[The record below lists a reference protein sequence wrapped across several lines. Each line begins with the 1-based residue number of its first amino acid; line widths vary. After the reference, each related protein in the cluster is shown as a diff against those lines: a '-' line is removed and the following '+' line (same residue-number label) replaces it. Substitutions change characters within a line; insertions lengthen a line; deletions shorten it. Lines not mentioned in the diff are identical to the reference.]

1 MMKGDQNIMVILSSP
16 SGVGKT
22 TIGKKLA
29 SDLNLDFISSGMLY
43 RAIASHF
50 DIKGVNSFNEIQL
63 TSKEPITFVIDGET
77 YTEKLLYS
85 SKINEKSS
93 EIAQLLEIRNIVS
106 NILRFLFTS
115 STNGL
120 VVEGR
125 DMGSVVFQDA
135 DLKIYLDASEAT
147 RSERRLAQSGSKES
161 IEDIRT
167 RDSRDI
173 NRKISPLVV
182 PDNALVINNED
193 MTIEEIINLIKENL
207 KLQ

>member
-1 MMKGDQNIMVILSSP
+1 MRSKIITLDGP

-43 RAIASHF
+43 RAIAAHF
-50 DIKGVNSFNEIQL
+50 NKKGVSTINEINI
-63 TSKEPITFVIDGET
+63 TSKNPVICVIDGET
-77 YTEKLLYS
+77 YQEDELYS
-85 SKINEKSS
+85 SEINEKSS

-135 DLKIYLDASEAT
+135 DLKIYLDASEDT
-147 RSERRLAQSGSKES
+147 RSKRRLAQSGSKES

-173 NRKISPLVV
+173 NRKISPLVI

-193 MTIEEIINLIKENL
+193 MTIEEIIKLIKENL

>member
-1 MMKGDQNIMVILSSP
+1 MNSKLITIDGP

-22 TIGKKLA
+22 TIGKQLA

-43 RAIASHF
+43 RAIAAHF
-50 DIKGVNSFNEIQL
+50 DTKGVNSFNEIQL
-63 TSKEPITFVIDGET
+63 ISKDPITFVIDSET
-77 YTEKLLYS
+77 YTEKSLYS

-93 EIAQLLEIRNIVS
+93 EIAQQIEIRQIVS
-106 NILRFLFTS
+106 NVLRFLFES

-135 DLKIYLDASEAT
+135 DLKIYLDASESI
-147 RSERRLAQSGSKES
+147 RSKRRLAQSGSKES
-161 IEDIRT
+161 IEDLRN
-167 RDSRDI
+167 RDLRDI
-173 NRKISPLVV
+173 NRKNSPLVV
-182 PDNALVINNED
+182 PEDALVIDNEN
-193 MTIEEIINLIKENL
+193 MTIEDVIKKIKENL

>member
-1 MMKGDQNIMVILSSP
+1 MSRKLITLDGP

-43 RAIASHF
+43 RAIAAHF
-50 DIKGVNSFNEIQL
+50 NRKGVNTINEINI
-63 TSKEPITFVIDGET
+63 TSKNPVICVIDAET
-77 YTEKLLYS
+77 YQEDELYS
-85 SKINEKSS
+85 SEINEKSS

-147 RSERRLAQSGSKES
+147 RSKRRLAQSGSKES
-161 IEDIRT
+161 IEDIRN

-182 PDNALVINNED
+182 PDEAIVINNED
-193 MTIEEIINLIKENL
+193 MTIEEIIILIKENL

>member
-1 MMKGDQNIMVILSSP
+1 MNCKLITIDGP

-22 TIGKKLA
+22 TIGKQLA

-93 EIAQLLEIRNIVS
+93 EIAQQIEIRHIVS
-106 NILRFLFTS
+106 NVLRFLFES
-115 STNGL
+115 SSNGL

-135 DLKIYLDASEAT
+135 DLKIYLDASESI
-147 RSERRLAQSGSKES
+147 RSKRRLAQSGSKES
-161 IEDIRT
+161 IEDLRN
-167 RDSRDI
+167 RDLRDI
-173 NRKISPLVV
+173 NRKNSPLVV
-182 PDNALVINNED
+182 PEDALVIDNEN
-193 MTIEEIINLIKENL
+193 MTIEDVIKKIKENL

>member
-1 MMKGDQNIMVILSSP
+1 MNSKLITLDGP

-63 TSKEPITFVIDGET
+63 ISKEPITFVIDGET

-93 EIAQLLEIRNIVS
+93 EIAQQIEIRQIVS
-106 NILRFLFTS
+106 NVLRFLFES
-115 STNGL
+115 SSNGL

-135 DLKIYLDASEAT
+135 DLKIYLDASEST
-147 RSERRLAQSGSKES
+147 RSKRRLAQSGSKES
-161 IEDIRT
+161 IEDLRN
-167 RDSRDI
+167 RDLRDI
-173 NRKISPLVV
+173 NRKNSPLVV
-182 PDNALVINNED
+182 PEDALVIDNEN
-193 MTIEEIINLIKENL
+193 MTIEDVIKKIKENL

>member
-1 MMKGDQNIMVILSSP
+1 MSSKLITLDGP

-29 SDLNLDFISSGMLY
+29 SDLNLDFISSGMIY
-43 RAIASHF
+43 RAIAAHF
-50 DIKGVNSFNEIQL
+50 NKKGVSTINEINI
-63 TSKEPITFVIDGET
+63 TSKNPIIYKIDGET
-77 YTEKLLYS
+77 YQEDELYS
-85 SKINEKSS
+85 PEINKKSS
-93 EIAQLLEIRNIVS
+93 EIAQILEIRNIVS
-106 NILRFLFTS
+106 NILRFLFNS
-115 STNGL
+115 SANGL

-147 RSERRLAQSGSKES
+147 RSKRRLAQSGSKES

-182 PDNALVINNED
+182 PIDALVINNED
-193 MTIEEIINLIKENL
+193 MKIEEIIKLIKENL

>member
-1 MMKGDQNIMVILSSP
+1 MKSTLITLDGP

-22 TIGKKLA
+22 TIGKQLA
-29 SDLNLDFISSGMLY
+29 LDLNLDFISSGMLY
-43 RAIASHF
+43 RAIAAHF
-50 DIKGVNSFNEIQL
+50 NAKGVSTINEINI
-63 TSKEPITFVIDGET
+63 TSKNPVVCVIDD
-77 YTEKLLYS
+77 EKYLEDELYS
-85 SKINEKSS
+85 SEINEKSS

-135 DLKIYLDASEAT
+135 DLKIYLDASEIT
-147 RSERRLAQSGSKES
+147 RSKRRLAQSGSKET
-161 IEDIRT
+161 IEDLRT
-167 RDSRDI
+167 RDSRDL
-173 NRKISPLVV
+173 NRKNSPLII
-182 PDNALVINNED
+182 PDEALLINNED
-193 MTIEEIINLIKENL
+193 MTIEEIIILIKENL

>member
-1 MMKGDQNIMVILSSP
+1 MRSKIITLDGP

-43 RAIASHF
+43 RAIAAHF
-50 DIKGVNSFNEIQL
+50 NKKGVSTINEINI
-63 TSKEPITFVIDGET
+63 TSKNPVICVIDGET
-77 YTEKLLYS
+77 YQEDELYS
-85 SKINEKSS
+85 SEINEKSS

-182 PDNALVINNED
+182 PDNALVINNEN

>member
-1 MMKGDQNIMVILSSP
+1 MSSKLITLDGP

-29 SDLNLDFISSGMLY
+29 SDLNVDFISSGMIY
-43 RAIASHF
+43 RAIAAHF
-50 DIKGVNSFNEIQL
+50 NKKGVSTINEINI
-63 TSKEPITFVIDGET
+63 TSKNPIIYKIDGET
-77 YTEKLLYS
+77 YHEDNLYS
-85 SKINEKSS
+85 PEINKKSS
-93 EIAQLLEIRNIVS
+93 EIAQILEIRNIVS
-106 NILRFLFTS
+106 NILRFLFNS
-115 STNGL
+115 SANGL

-147 RSERRLAQSGSKES
+147 RSKRRLAQSGSKES

-182 PDNALVINNED
+182 PINALVINNED
-193 MTIEEIINLIKENL
+193 MTIEEIIKLIKENL

>member
-1 MMKGDQNIMVILSSP
+1 MRSMIITLDGP

-43 RAIASHF
+43 RAIAAHF
-50 DIKGVNSFNEIQL
+50 NKKGVSSINEINI
-63 TSKEPITFVIDGET
+63 TSKNPVICDIDGET
-77 YTEKLLYS
+77 YQEDELYS
-85 SKINEKSS
+85 SEINEKSS

-106 NILRFLFTS
+106 NILRFLYTS
-115 STNGL
+115 SINGL

-173 NRKISPLVV
+173 NRKISPLVI

-193 MTIEEIINLIKENL
+193 MTIEEIIKLIKENL

>member
-1 MMKGDQNIMVILSSP
+1 MKSKLITLDGP

-22 TIGKKLA
+22 TIGKQLA
-29 SDLNLDFISSGMLY
+29 LDLEFDFISSGMLY
-43 RAIASHF
+43 RAIAAHF
-50 DIKGVNSFNEIQL
+50 NAKGVSTINEINI
-63 TSKEPITFVIDGET
+63 TSKNPVVCVIDDET
-77 YTEKLLYS
+77 YKEDELYS
-85 SKINEKSS
+85 PEINEKSS

-135 DLKIYLDASEAT
+135 DLKIYLDASETT
-147 RSERRLAQSGSKES
+147 RSKRRMVQSGSKET
-161 IEDIRT
+161 IEDLRT
-167 RDSRDI
+167 RDSRDL
-173 NRKISPLVV
+173 NRKISPLII
-182 PDNALVINNED
+182 PDEALLINNED
-193 MTIEEIINLIKENL
+193 MTIEEIIKLIKENL

>member
-1 MMKGDQNIMVILSSP
+1 MRSKIITLDGP

-43 RAIASHF
+43 RAIAAHF
-50 DIKGVNSFNEIQL
+50 NKKGVSTINEINI
-63 TSKEPITFVIDGET
+63 TSKDPVICVIDGET
-77 YTEKLLYS
+77 YQEDELYS
-85 SKINEKSS
+85 SEINEKSS

-207 KLQ
+207 MLQ

>member
-1 MMKGDQNIMVILSSP
+1 MRSKIITLDGP

-43 RAIASHF
+43 RAIAAHF
-50 DIKGVNSFNEIQL
+50 NKKGVSTINEINI
-63 TSKEPITFVIDGET
+63 TSKNPVICVIDGET
-77 YTEKLLYS
+77 YQEDELYS
-85 SKINEKSS
+85 SEINEKSS
-93 EIAQLLEIRNIVS
+93 EIAQLLEIRDIVS